1 MRMAGV
7 GLFLALIPYALS
19 ANTDGEEDRIVI
31 APLGNTDFEVIQGTN
46 FGAAEYWCG
55 AATYVERRRGWP
67 ETTPI
72 YVKKPEGPSATAP
85 GRKSVI
91 FTTAPTDVAQAPS
104 GLTLSVRK
112 AGAMRKSAVARRYCR
127 DAFTR
132 STK

>member
-1 MRMAGV
+1 MAGF
-7 GLFLALIPYALS
+7 GLILALTPCVGY

-31 APLGNTDFEVIQGTN
+31 TPINATDFEVLQGTN

-55 AATYVERRRGWP
+55 AATYIERRLGRS

-72 YVKKPEGPSATAP
+72 YVKKPQGPSVNLP
-85 GRKSVI
+85 GRKGVV
-91 FTTAPTDVAQAPS
+91 FTTLSAGLPQARG
-104 GLTLSVRK
+104 GLTLSVGE
-112 AGAMRKSAVARRYCR
+112 AGVMRKSAAARRYCR

>member
-1 MRMAGV
+1 MRMAGL
-7 GLFLALIPYALS
+7 GLVLALVPFAGI

-31 APLGNTDFEVIQGTN
+31 TPSSDSDFEVVQGTN

-55 AATYVERRRGWP
+55 AATYIERRLGRP
-67 ETTPI
+67 ETTTI
-72 YVKKPEGPSATAP
+72 YVRKTLGPSVTVP

-91 FTTAPTDVAQAPS
+91 FTTAPKGLAQVRN
-104 GLTLSVRK
+104 GLTLSVHQ
-112 AGAMRKSAVARRYCR
+112 AGVKRKSAVARRYCR

>member
-1 MRMAGV
+1 MRMAGL
-7 GLFLALIPYALS
+7 GLVLALVPFAGI

-31 APLGNTDFEVIQGTN
+31 KPISDSDFEVVQGTN

-55 AATYVERRRGWP
+55 AATYIERRLGQP
-67 ETTPI
+67 ETTKI
-72 YVKKPEGPSATAP
+72 YVRTPLGPSVTVP
-85 GRKSVI
+85 GRKGVI
-91 FTTAPTDVAQAPS
+91 FTTAPKGLAQVRN

-112 AGAMRKSAVARRYCR
+112 AGVMRKSAVARRYCR